1 MKLTV
6 TRLDQGKYETVITR
20 DDGVSYSLKGV
31 AHTFAIPHDL
41 AHFLVE
47 KTLRLHHGFWGNVA
61 DGAVF
66 KTMSYLGGRRK
77 PKAAERSDRLLK
89 DNAAAL
95 NEAEVLVRIFNDTIE
110 QGHAETSP
118 LLRERLQRRLARP
131 GLQFRSFSD
140 AEIGEVYA
148 TYAGMLAKWKQPPVG
163 GKMER
168 QWYPHPSLPGLPRQS
183 IHFGRLL
190 EE

>member
-6 TRLDQGKYETVITR
+6 TRFDQGKYETVITR
-20 DDGVSYSLKGV
+20 DDGVGYSLKGV
-31 AHTFAIPHDL
+31 AHSFAIPHDL

-47 KTLRLHHGFWGNVA
+47 KTLGLHQGFWGNVA
-61 DGAVF
+61 GGAVF

-77 PKAAERSDRLLK
+77 PKAAERSEQLLK

-118 LLRERLQRRLARP
+118 LLRERLQGRLARP
-131 GLQFRSFSD
+131 GLQFRHFSD

-148 TYAGMLAKWKQPPVG
+148 AYADMLGKWKKLPVG
-163 GKMER
+163 GKMELK
-168 QWYPHPSLPGLPRQS
+168 W
-183 IHFGRLL
+183 
-190 EE
+190 

>member
-6 TRLDQGKYETVITR
+6 TRFDQGKYETVITR
-20 DDGVSYSLKGV
+20 ADGVSYSLKGV

-47 KTLRLHHGFWGNVA
+47 KTLRLDRGFWSNVA

-77 PKAAERSDRLLK
+77 PKAAERSEQLLK

-95 NEAEVLVRIFNDTIE
+95 NEAEVLVRILNDTIE

-118 LLRERLQRRLARP
+118 LLRERLGRRLARP
-131 GLQFRSFSD
+131 GLQFRRFSD
-140 AEIGEVYA
+140 AEIREVYA
-148 TYAGMLAKWKQPPVG
+148 AYADMLAKWKDLPVG
-163 GKMER
+163 GRMELR
-168 QWYPHPSLPGLPRQS
+168 W
-183 IHFGRLL
+183 
-190 EE
+190 